1 MAFATYRACLDA
13 ALDVMAKQDA
23 VFGKIAECVA
33 QSENEIIVTA
43 IGKSGY
49 VGQKFAASLRSV
61 GIPAYFLHAAE
72 AGHGDIGNVVED
84 QIVFAISKSGTT
96 AEINKLLP
104 DLKARNCTLVA
115 ITNRDNSPLAE
126 ASSYSIITG
135 VQDEGGPVG
144 DVPLVSTEAALF
156 ACDYLVALITE
167 MRQFTKDDFLYN
179 HPAGQIGT
187 NLRYRIADYIDLS
200 KRENIRIAPD
210 ETVMN
215 ALLATTRG
223 RMGAVAVV
231 DEAGKVCGYLSDGDF
246 RRLIGRGIDINSTI
260 VRDVMNVKPV
270 VIGADMRLGDVLGLF
285 ERADTPIGSAPVTDE
300 SGCFLGVISIHDLI
314 GSK

>member
-1 MAFATYRACLDA
+1 MSFSTYRACLDT
-13 ALDVMAKQDA
+13 ALDAMAKQEA
-23 VFGKIAECVA
+23 VFGEIAECVA
-33 QSENEIIVTA
+33 QSGNEIIVTA

-49 VGQKFAASLRSV
+49 IGQKFAASLRSV
-61 GIPAYFLHAAE
+61 GIPTYFLHAAE
-72 AGHGDIGNVVED
+72 AGHGDIGNVVRD

-104 DLKARNCTLVA
+104 DLKARNCTLIA

-126 ASSYSIITG
+126 ASRYSIITG
-135 VQDEGGPVG
+135 VQGEGGPVG

-156 ACDYLVALITE
+156 ACDYLVALITQ

-187 NLRYRIADYIDLS
+187 NLRYRIADFIDLS
-200 KRENIRIAPD
+200 KREHIRIAPD

-223 RMGAVAVV
+223 RVGAVAVV
-231 DEAGKVCGYLSDGDF
+231 DEARKVCGYLSDGDF
-246 RRLIGRGIDINSTI
+246 RRLIGRGIDINATI

-270 VIGADMRLGDVLGLF
+270 IIGADMRLGDVLALF
-285 ERADTPIGSAPVTDE
+285 ERGDAPIGSAPVTDE
-300 SGCFLGVISIHDLI
+300 NGRFLGVISIHDLI